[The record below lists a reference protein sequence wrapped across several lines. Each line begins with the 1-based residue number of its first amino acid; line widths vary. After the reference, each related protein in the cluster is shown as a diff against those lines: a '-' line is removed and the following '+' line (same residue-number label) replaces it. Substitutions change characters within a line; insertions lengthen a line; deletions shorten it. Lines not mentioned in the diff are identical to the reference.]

1 MLSNI
6 TLFADLLSQLPSV
19 LAQEA
24 PSVEPGWLAS
34 WWQAIVNFV
43 MGIPDWPEAIYAF
56 LVKTW
61 NVFLQKTVWLNLWKT
76 VQMVFIAGGI
86 TIAFGVPLGILLN
99 VTDKG
104 GLKQNAAVNRSLG
117 MMVNIGRSIPFIIFV
132 FILMGVTK
140 WLVGGTIGVKG
151 AIVPLTVSAVPFMAR
166 LTETAL
172 KEVPQGLVEAA
183 HSMGATPMQIICK
196 VLLPE
201 ALPGIIS
208 ALTIMMVSMIDY
220 SAMAG
225 MVGAG
230 GLGDYAIN
238 HGYQRGRPEVIF
250 AAVIVIVLLVQ
261 VTQWAGDWLAR
272 KVNHR

>member
-6 TLFADLLSQLPSV
+6 TLLIDFLNHFPASFSQELSFAGLAGVASQAYGGDFFPSMM
-19 LAQEA
+19 
-24 PSVEPGWLAS
+24 SWLE
-34 WWQAIVNFV
+34 
-43 MGIPDWPEAIYAF
+43 GIYAF
-56 LVKTW
+56 FVKTW
-61 NVFLQKTVWLNLWKT
+61 NVFLQKTIWLNLWRT
-76 VQMVFIAGGI
+76 AQMVFLAGGI

-104 GLKQNAAVNRSLG
+104 GLKQNAGLNRCLG
-117 MMVNIGRSIPFIIFV
+117 MIVNIGRSIPFIIFV
-132 FILMGVTK
+132 FILMGVTA

-151 AIVPLTVSAVPFMAR
+151 AIVPLTVSAIPFMAR
-166 LTETAL
+166 LTETSL
-172 KEVPQGLVEAA
+172 KEVPQGLIEAA
-183 HSMGATPMQIICK
+183 HAMGATPMQIVFK

-208 ALTIMMVSMIDY
+208 AMTIMLVSMIDY

-238 HGYQRGRPEVIF
+238 HGYQRGRPEIIF

-261 VTQWAGDWLAR
+261 ITQWLGDWLAR
-272 KVNHR
+272 RVNHR

>member
-1 MLSNI
+1 M
-6 TLFADLLSQLPSV
+6 
-19 LAQEA
+19 QE
-24 PSVEPGWLAS
+24 P
-34 WWQAIVNFV
+34 
-43 MGIPDWPEAIYAF
+43 
-56 LVKTW
+56 
-61 NVFLQKTVWLNLWKT
+61 VWINLWKT
-76 VQMVFIAGGI
+76 IQMVLIAGAL
-86 TIAFGVPLGILLN
+86 TILFGVPLGILLN
-99 VTDKG
+99 ITDKA
-104 GLKQNAAVNRSLG
+104 GLKPNAFLNRCLG
-117 MMVNIGRSIPFIIFV
+117 VVTNIGRSIPFIIFV
-132 FILMGVTK
+132 FILMEVTRR
-140 WLVGGTIGVKG
+140 LVGGTIGVKG

-183 HSMGATPMQIICK
+183 HSMGATPMQVIRK
-196 VLLPE
+196 VLFPE
-201 ALPGIIS
+201 ALPGIMS
-208 ALTIMMVSMIDY
+208 AMTIMLVSMIDY

-261 VTQWAGDWLAR
+261 ITQWAGDWLAR